1 MESIFT
7 VFLRTSFKTFM
18 DDPLA
23 AVKIAFY
30 DFLQHT
36 FFAYDTRHH
45 LLDDINYD
53 ATAIRLRYIR
63 FDCIYEIGS

>member
-1 MESIFT
+1 
-7 VFLRTSFKTFM
+7 M

-23 AVKIAFY
+23 AVKIAFFELY
-30 DFLQHT
+30 FLQQT

-53 ATAIRLRYIR
+53 STAIRLRYMR